1 MTYSKV
7 IKPWGWYQVLSQGA
21 DYVTKELYVNP
32 SQKFSL
38 QKHFKREEHWHIL
51 EGSGILTLGDS
62 KKLVSP
68 GDHIFVP
75 LEKVHR
81 LEAGSN
87 GLLFFEIQR
96 GDCDED
102 DILRLEDD
110 YNRS

>member
-1 MTYSKV
+1 MFEKV
-7 IKPWGWYQVLSQGA
+7 EKPWGWYQVLSQGP
-21 DYVTKELYVNP
+21 DYVTKELFIKP

-51 EGSGILTLGDS
+51 EGSGILTLGDT
-62 KKLVSP
+62 KQIVSP

-81 LEAGSN
+81 LEASSS
-87 GLLFFEIQR
+87 GLLFFELQR

-110 YNRS
+110 YDRI